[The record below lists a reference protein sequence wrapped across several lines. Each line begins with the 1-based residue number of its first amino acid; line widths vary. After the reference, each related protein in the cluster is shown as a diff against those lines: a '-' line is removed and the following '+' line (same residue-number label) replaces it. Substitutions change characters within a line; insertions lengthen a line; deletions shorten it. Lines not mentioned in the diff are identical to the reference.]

1 MSDGSFPKPVRKKT
15 LTPYARLLRLI
26 GGVMDLRAWAHALK
40 IVNYY
45 NYSHVQP
52 RRKIRMGPGAA
63 ISPTATFANPE
74 RIQIG
79 GRVRLGAGC
88 MLWAGPASGRVIIGD
103 DVLFGP
109 NVFVTAAGY
118 RFNDGAPVTDQ
129 PMDEADVIIGNDVW
143 LGTGAIILP
152 GSTIGDGAIIGAGA
166 VVRGSIESADIA
178 VGIPARAIGARCIGK
193 TMSE

>member
-1 MSDGSFPKPVRKKT
+1 MSDGSSPKPVRKKT

-26 GGVMDLRAWAHALK
+26 GGVMDPRAWAHALK

-79 GRVRLGAGC
+79 GDRKSTRLN
-88 MLWAGPASGRVIIGD
+88 SSH
-103 DVLFGP
+103 
-109 NVFVTAAGY
+109 Y
-118 RFNDGAPVTDQ
+118 
-129 PMDEADVIIGNDVW
+129 
-143 LGTGAIILP
+143 
-152 GSTIGDGAIIGAGA
+152 S
-166 VVRGSIESADIA
+166 
-178 VGIPARAIGARCIGK
+178 
-193 TMSE
+193 